1 MIHTTQSE
9 EVNSDE
15 DTNLHNS
22 GFIGTVSYLA
32 SLVMPFICYIWTT
45 FFR

>member
-1 MIHTTQSE
+1 MVHATLSE

-15 DTNLHNS
+15 QTNLHNS
-22 GFIGTVSYLA
+22 AFIGIVTYLA
-32 SLVMPFICYIWTT
+32 SLVMPFICYIWQT